1 MFNPVCSCYKA
12 IVICS
17 YRLLYSKVYRAR
29 LLELAGTSG
38 VASGAC
44 FAETSPQKFPDAAA
58 LRGPV
63 DILNLRRNTRRF
75 LETPGSLM
83 WNRQSQDHQGET
95 KQQNADALRPS
106 ELTFPVLEQIWWKRL
121 VLDEF
126 HELEVGICKRI
137 CSFLFMCILYTR
149 YFIFEKFGKQLG
161 GKQ

>member
-1 MFNPVCSCYKA
+1 M
-12 IVICS
+12 ICS

-95 KQQNADALRPS
+95 KQQNQDALRPS

-137 CSFLFMCILYTR
+137 CCSFLFMCVLLITLL
-149 YFIFEKFGKQLG
+149 FLKSLG
-161 GKQ
+161 NN

>member
-1 MFNPVCSCYKA
+1 MFNRVCSFCKA

-44 FAETSPQKFPDAAA
+44 FAETSPQKSPDAAA

-83 WNRQSQDHQGET
+83 WNRQSQDLLQGET
-95 KQQNADALRPS
+95 KQQNQDALRPS

-137 CSFLFMCILYTR
+137 SCSLLFMYIHV
-149 YFIFEKFGKQLG
+149 
-161 GKQ
+161 

>member
-1 MFNPVCSCYKA
+1 M
-12 IVICS
+12 ICS

-95 KQQNADALRPS
+95 KQQNEGRVGTFRVDLSSPGADLVETPRP
-106 ELTFPVLEQIWWKRL
+106 
-121 VLDEF
+121 
-126 HELEVGICKRI
+126 G
-137 CSFLFMCILYTR
+137 
-149 YFIFEKFGKQLG
+149 
-161 GKQ
+161 